1 MVNTAFWLGVARERT
16 NFNNIELI
24 KVFFMIGILCKTL
37 PMYGIVQ
44 EIENSH
50 GGVGY
55 TGDLCPASF
64 EVLSFDRL
72 RSVARVCVLA
82 NGSVT
87 LL

>member
-24 KVFFMIGILCKTL
+24 KVFFMIGVLCKTL

-50 GGVGY
+50 GVVGY
-55 TGDLCPASF
+55 T
-64 EVLSFDRL
+64 
-72 RSVARVCVLA
+72 
-82 NGSVT
+82 
-87 LL
+87 